1 MKTPKAIPRP
11 VYRVAYVPNAG
22 VLVIDR
28 RTIID
33 RKGSW
38 VTFRREDGTT
48 VKENGEYWWADSAR
62 QAMHRHADTLLYAM
76 TCPAIFDPEETRRR
90 MRLLIDLAIN
100 SGHGHDH
107 DRR

>member
-1 MKTPKAIPRP
+1 MKTLKPIPRP
-11 VYRVAYVPNAG
+11 VYRVAYVPDAG

-48 VKENGEYWWADSAR
+48 VKENGEYWWSDSPDKAL
-62 QAMHRHADTLLYAM
+62 HRHADTLLHAM
-76 TCPAIFDPEETRRR
+76 TWPAVFDQEETRRM
-90 MRLLIDLAIN
+90 MRLLINLAIEN
-100 SGHGHDH
+100 GHGHDH